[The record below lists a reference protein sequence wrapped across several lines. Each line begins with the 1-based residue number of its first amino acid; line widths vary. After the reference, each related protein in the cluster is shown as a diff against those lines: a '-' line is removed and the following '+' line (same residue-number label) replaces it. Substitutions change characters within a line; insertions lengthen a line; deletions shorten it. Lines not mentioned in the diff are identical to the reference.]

1 MREEFEKWWH
11 GDDTSRHP
19 TNRYEG
25 AMRWAYEGWVR
36 GVAAEREA
44 CAKAVGRARLQID
57 GAFGVTH
64 QTDFIATHIT
74 DFYVATIRARG
85 DQ

>member
-1 MREEFEKWWH
+1 MDMREEFEKWWH

-36 GVAAEREA
+36 GVAAER
-44 CAKAVGRARLQID
+44 
-57 GAFGVTH
+57 GA
-64 QTDFIATHIT
+64 ATATEVIN
-74 DFYVATIRARG
+74 TIRG
-85 DQ
+85 E